1 MRGER
6 TGERREPIELFLT
19 ESLIYDVEAASSR
32 LLAGIYH
39 INLLR
44 RGVFLAEVFFFFFIN
59 CQHGRHF
66 TPTAHIQ
73 TSARMPL
80 QPPQN
85 KSASPSC
92 SSFFRSSNSFSS
104 LGSRPPMEGR
114 SNSEFTKV
122 LEGKKK
128 KNPDSG
134 DAPPT
139 PTSFLI
145 LTRPSITAPFSH
157 PSSPSPDAL
166 PPPRR
171 HQADGILMSSG
182 VRKGQ

>member
-44 RGVFLAEVFFFFFIN
+44 RGVFLAGVFFFFFIN

-73 TSARMPL
+73 TSARTPL

-122 LEGKKK
+122 LEGEKKK
-128 KNPDSG
+128 KNLIQ
-134 DAPPT
+134 AMPPH
-139 PTSFLI
+139 PPHPHL
-145 LTRPSITAPFSH
+145 LLDPHPSIYYCT
-157 PSSPSPDAL
+157 L
-166 PPPRR
+166 
-171 HQADGILMSSG
+171 
-182 VRKGQ
+182 